1 MNYKLQNIKLIDGSF
16 VQNNVTVRDDGAVI
30 PFAPANTD
38 YATFK
43 LALQTGK
50 NADGTQVVLED
61 ANGTAM
67 TAEQIATFVATLP

>member
-1 MNYKLQNIKLIDGSF
+1 MYKLQQNSSM
-16 VQNNVTVRDDGAVI
+16 VQRLSDGAFI
-30 PFAPANTD
+30 PFAEGNTD